1 MYASNYTCIAKFI
14 LNGCAPVGCDFHYH
28 NWRAAETAAVYE
40 KDVCMQFPP
49 KQIQFYAVVII

>member
-28 NWRAAETAAVYE
+28 NWRAAATAAE
-40 KDVCMQFPP
+40 HTKTM
-49 KQIQFYAVVII
+49 YACNFLPNKSSFTPS